1 MRHITIFDFR
11 SILKRSTSGASRGDA
26 SQATGVTAAGAATT
40 AVAGAARD
48 DDPSASSGDP
58 AVRWW
63 WWGWWYGGAETNDFD
78 GKGIELSE
86 IFFFISHSHPQ
97 SKQDTFDGASDS
109 ASLQEVGQG
118 FTLGQKARPVIV
130 GLAPKGDSLDVKDF
144 VDIKQLEG
152 LFRAY
157 VMLAIV
163 KVCDN
168 ECIQDSMN
176 TIYSP
181 HFVVN

>member
-1 MRHITIFDFR
+1 M
-11 SILKRSTSGASRGDA
+11 
-26 SQATGVTAAGAATT
+26 
-40 AVAGAARD
+40 
-48 DDPSASSGDP
+48 
-58 AVRWW
+58 
-63 WWGWWYGGAETNDFD
+63 
-78 GKGIELSE
+78 
-86 IFFFISHSHPQ
+86 
-97 SKQDTFDGASDS
+97 
-109 ASLQEVGQG
+109 
-118 FTLGQKARPVIV
+118 IV

-168 ECIQDSMN
+168 KCIQDSMN

-181 HFVVN
+181 HLVVN